1 MLKCTVATQQKNE
14 KNMNGLK
21 SIQRLA
27 GLVVL
32 MTVVGTGSPSQAQ
45 LEPDAHP
52 LDTFLGNI
60 LNFKEPTAVRG
71 ILFYIDKEEQVIW
84 IRWQQRS
91 ADRPLFRMGWQA
103 VPGDATLALH
113 PKDSSQFEELLQ
125 LPKGTAIEC
134 IIQAAEEGK
143 RRIHSYQLATNPEV
157 PL

>member
-1 MLKCTVATQQKNE
+1 MAIQRSFGISVNKIMIAPQH
-14 KNMNGLK
+14 
-21 SIQRLA
+21 IQRL
-27 GLVVL
+27 GWLVL
-32 MTVVGTGSPSQAQ
+32 LLSILLAGSPSHAQ
-45 LEPDAHP
+45 LEPAPHP

-60 LNFKEPTAVRG
+60 LNFKEPTGVRG
-71 ILFYIDKEEQVIW
+71 ILFYIDKDEQVLW

-91 ADRPLFRMGWQA
+91 EDRPLFRMGWQA

-113 PKDSSQFEELLQ
+113 PKDPTQFAELRQ

-143 RRIHSYQLATNPEV
+143 RRIHSYQLASNPKV